1 MTPRISSLPSEPAV
15 ATSAT
20 QPEQLIQP
28 VIQDRTGIQLLQDV
42 TATQWYWPPA
52 VGYADKNSARDAAM
66 HRLQIP
72 AVRSPFDGLLA
83 LASKSDGT

>member
-1 MTPRISSLPSEPAV
+1 MREIAPWMSSLPKRPAV

-28 VIQDRTGIQLLQDV
+28 VIQERIGIHFLHEV

-52 VGYADKNSARDAAM
+52 VGYAERNSAREVAM
-66 HRLQIP
+66 HKLQIP
-72 AVRSPFDGLLA
+72 AVMRPVDTHVSSRS
-83 LASKSDGT
+83 